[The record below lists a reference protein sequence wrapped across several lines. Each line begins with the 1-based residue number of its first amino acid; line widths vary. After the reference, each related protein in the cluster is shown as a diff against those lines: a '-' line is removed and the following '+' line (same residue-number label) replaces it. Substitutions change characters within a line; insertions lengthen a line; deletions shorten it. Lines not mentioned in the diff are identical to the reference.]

1 MAVMS
6 VMSAVKNAS
15 MNMAIEI
22 GGGHGIAFLNGLNLL
37 TLVNRHKKGTCFAS
51 AFFIRLMES
60 GRVELPSALAPNLPV
75 IHRFIRFDPHGG
87 NY

>member
-1 MAVMS
+1 MVVMLVMS
-6 VMSAVKNAS
+6 VAKNVS
-15 MNMAIEI
+15 MNMAIAI
-22 GGGHGIAFLNGLNLL
+22 AGGPGIAFLTGLNLL
-37 TLVNRHKKGTCFAS
+37 TSNRHKKGTCLAS

>member
-1 MAVMS
+1 MWS
-6 VMSAVKNAS
+6 
-15 MNMAIEI
+15 
-22 GGGHGIAFLNGLNLL
+22 LL
-37 TLVNRHKKGTCFAS
+37 VLGQNQNPIINWRREAPSISYWVLWNITLGDRYKKGTCKAS

-87 NY
+87 NC